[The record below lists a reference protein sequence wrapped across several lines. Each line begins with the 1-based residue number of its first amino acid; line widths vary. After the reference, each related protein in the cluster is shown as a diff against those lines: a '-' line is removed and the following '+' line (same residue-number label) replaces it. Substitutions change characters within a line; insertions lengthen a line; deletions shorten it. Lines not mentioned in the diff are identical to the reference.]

1 MNNEK
6 KGAIILAAGFGIRM
20 VPINTE
26 VPKALL
32 EVSGRPLIEHLI
44 LQLQE
49 AEIFD
54 ITIVVGYML
63 ELLEYL
69 ADKYGVS
76 LVNNLRY
83 SETNN
88 LHSLMLVADKISN
101 TYILPCDIWC
111 QGNPFLNSS
120 ADSFYLVYENSC
132 CEKTDYRESM
142 TGIAYIAEKDSDK
155 IRESLHVVAKSNR
168 GNEAFWE
175 EALYDGERLW
185 ITPSFIAKNVIYQI
199 DSFEDLRRIDNQSV
213 HLDSEIIKLIC
224 RVLSISSEEISD
236 IVTLKKG
243 MTNRSFLF
251 SCKGDK

>member
-44 LQLQE
+44 LQVQE

-54 ITIVVGYML
+54 ITIVVGYMR
-63 ELLEYL
+63 ERLEYL

-88 LHSLMLVADKISN
+88 INSLMLVAVNIS
-101 TYILPCDIWC
+101 TKSIYLGACW
-111 QGNPFLNSS
+111 FLEY
-120 ADSFYLVYENSC
+120 FYLNC
-132 CEKTDYRESM
+132 
-142 TGIAYIAEKDSDK
+142 
-155 IRESLHVVAKSNR
+155 
-168 GNEAFWE
+168 
-175 EALYDGERLW
+175 
-185 ITPSFIAKNVIYQI
+185 
-199 DSFEDLRRIDNQSV
+199 
-213 HLDSEIIKLIC
+213 
-224 RVLSISSEEISD
+224 
-236 IVTLKKG
+236 
-243 MTNRSFLF
+243 
-251 SCKGDK
+251 